1 MIWLPTLHML
11 PMKPF
16 YLVKVHK
23 FYTRLSPLRPR
34 FNLHDRQRH
43 VKGMISSVDLRVFS
57 GWSGYTGFLPHTKKL
72 WPFCTSNLLIHVII
86 RFEMKAFRKSVWDH
100 HKEHLACS
108 GLSLCMGVL
117 KSVVSSIVFK
127 WNPSFKHLNEIA

>member
-11 PMKPF
+11 SMKPF
-16 YLVKVHK
+16 YLVMVHK
-23 FYTRLSPLRPR
+23 FYTRFSPLRPR
-34 FNLHDRQRH
+34 FNPRDRQRH
-43 VKGMISSVDLRVFS
+43 VKGMISRLDLWVFS
-57 GWSGYTGFLPHTKKL
+57 GLSEDTGLLPHTKKL

-108 GLSLCMGVL
+108 GLSFCMGIL
-117 KSVVSSIVFK
+117 KSVVSSIFLR
-127 WNPSFKHLNEIA
+127 WNPSFKHLN